1 MTTKLINS
9 LKSVVVFCLILCS
22 VIACETDFDD
32 IGVELIDNNLFNTDE
47 MDFDVIS
54 YSVNVDSS
62 RVDNIPLYNLG
73 IFNDPNFGILN
84 ASVAAQVGSTSTIN
98 FGLNPVIDTV
108 ILDIPYFFTR
118 EAENNPDGSASFSL
132 DSILGNQDA
141 EYLLKVSRLAT
152 FLNILDPDDLTQVKT
167 YYSDESYSALTEL
180 YSGLFKPNN
189 SDTVLYVNRNLF
201 EGEQSIDT
209 IKRED
214 LGPSIKLPLDKT
226 EITKI
231 FLEDA
236 TEGDLASFESFIN
249 YFRGILLEAEGTDG
263 SLLTFQSVA
272 STFNIYYTN
281 EVLTDEGN
289 FDLNDDG
296 DTDDLQ
302 VPVKTKRILT
312 LQLLG
317 LETSTYTR
325 DYAGSTV
332 ESFLINPN
340 KIEGSKKLFVQ
351 GSAGSNAE
359 IEILIDLEEIRAKNW
374 LINGAVLDFYVA
386 DDEDNRNVPEQLY
399 LYNADNNSIIRDVL
413 SEALTTGAG
422 GILERDDDNIPIR
435 YRFFITDYVSELL
448 KLDNT
453 DEIAKFELKTFHP
466 TDAPLSFIDTIV
478 KDFSW
483 FSKGVILEG
492 NRQLLADEKRLKLTI
507 YYTEDNN

>member
-9 LKSVVVFCLILCS
+9 LKSVVVFCLILFS
-22 VIACETDFDD
+22 VIACESDFED
-32 IGVELIDNNLFNTDE
+32 IGIGLVGNDLFNTDE

-62 RVDNIPLYNLG
+62 RVDNLPLYNLG
-73 IFNDPNFGILN
+73 LFKDPNFGILN
-84 ASVAAQVGSTSTIN
+84 ASVAAQVGSVASIN

-118 EAENNPDGSASFSL
+118 EADDNDNGSPNFSL
-132 DSILGNQDA
+132 DSILGNQEA

-152 FLNILDPDDLTQVKT
+152 FLNILDPDDLTKAKT
-167 YYSDESYSALTEL
+167 YYSDENYDKLNEL

-189 SDTVLYVNRNLF
+189 TDTVLYVNRSFF
-201 EGEQSIDT
+201 EGEQSVDT
-209 IKRED
+209 IKKED
-214 LGPSIKLPLDKT
+214 FSPSIKLPLDKT

-231 FLEDA
+231 FFEEA
-236 TEGDLASFESFIN
+236 TASDLVSFESFIK

-263 SLLTFQSVA
+263 SLVTFQPAA
-272 STFNIYYTN
+272 STFTIYYTN
-281 EVLTDEGN
+281 EVLTDEVTE
-289 FDLNDDG
+289 DLNGDG
-296 DTDDLQ
+296 DIDDLQ
-302 VPVKTKRILT
+302 VPVKTKETLT
-312 LQLLG
+312 LSLLG
-317 LETSTYTR
+317 IETSTYTR
-325 DYAGSTV
+325 DYAGATV
-332 ESFLINPN
+332 ESFLNNPN
-340 KIEGSKKLFVQ
+340 TIQGSEKLFIQ

-359 IEILIDLEEIRAKNW
+359 IEVQIDLEEIRAKNW
-374 LINGAVLDFYVA
+374 LINGAILDFYVKDA
-386 DDEDNRNVPEQLY
+386 EDNRNVPEQLY